1 MKTGPRPFRI
11 TIQHALRLVLRGW
24 DLLEIPRQWCFL
36 IAPTGH
42 TFSISSFR
50 DMLVAEP
57 IFSQDVLR

>member
-1 MKTGPRPFRI
+1 MTSTPRPFRI

-24 DLLEIPRQWCFL
+24 DLIEIPRQGCFL

-42 TFSISSFR
+42 TFSILSFR

-57 IFSQDVLR
+57 IFNQDVTQ